1 MRATGMTTENQ
12 MRRTLFALV
21 LFGLVAAAI
30 GLYVTRPRADGPQV
44 LDGLTGDAA
53 AGELV
58 FTAAGCASC
67 HMAEGATGDDKLVL
81 TGGQFFPSPFGTFT
95 APNISMDP
103 EHGIGGWRALDL
115 WNALHHGTSPEGQ
128 HYYPVFPYASY
139 VRMTPQQAVDL
150 HAYMQ
155 TLPADPTPSAPHDV
169 GFPFNIRAS
178 LGGWKLLYLKGGWV
192 MEGDLGPEETRGR
205 EIVEALAHCG
215 ECHTPRTALGG
226 LMSGADWLTGAPNPA
241 GKGTFPD
248 LTPPAL
254 DWSTGDLVEYFTSG
268 FTPEYD
274 TAGGHM
280 AHVVDNLAAL
290 PETDR
295 AAVAA
300 YLARLPLAD

>member
-1 MRATGMTTENQ
+1 
-12 MRRTLFALV
+12 MRRILTVAILLGLIAAL
-21 LFGLVAAAI
+21 
-30 GLYVTRPRADGPQV
+30 GLYITRPRLDGPEV
-44 LDGLTGDAA
+44 LDGLTGDPA
-53 AGELV
+53 AGALV

-67 HMAEGATGDDKLVL
+67 HMPEGATGDGSLVL
-81 TGGQFFPSPFGTFT
+81 SGGQRFASPFGTFT

-103 EHGIGGWRALDL
+103 EHGIGAWSALDL
-115 WNALHHGTSPEGQ
+115 WNALHNGTSREGR
-128 HYYPVFPYASY
+128 HLYPAFPYASY
-139 VRMTPQQAVDL
+139 IRMTPQQVVDL

-155 TLPADPTPSAPHDV
+155 SLPADPTPSAPHDL

-178 LGGWKLLYLKGGWV
+178 LGGWKLLYLRDGWV
-192 MEGDLGPEETRGR
+192 MEGDLDPVVARGR

-215 ECHTPRTALGG
+215 ECHTPRTVLGG
-226 LMSGADWLTGAPNPA
+226 LETGSAWLTGAPNPA

-254 DWSTGDLVEYFTSG
+254 DWSEADLVEYFTSG
-268 FTPEYD
+268 FTPDYD
-274 TAGGHM
+274 SVGGHM

-300 YLARLPLAD
+300 YLKRLPLAD